1 MQSQHLKAREQFSP
15 SAEDYARSAGH
26 SDPEAMAEMVRL
38 ASPKPGDRAL
48 DIATGPGNVALALAP
63 HVAESF
69 ALDLT
74 PSMLEQAQRRA
85 KEIGVTN
92 LVTVE
97 GAAEELPFPDRRFE
111 IVVTRLAPHHFAN
124 IRLAL
129 SEMARVA
136 ASGARIVVSD
146 TTVPESDELDRE
158 INEVERLRDS
168 SHVRNYRPSEWVAM
182 LGAAGLTIMA
192 THLGL
197 YDGGRRMDFDE
208 WVLRSRT
215 PASAV
220 EELRSRFRNASP
232 ALTEALSI
240 SCSGDEISFV
250 LPRVNVLATKP

>member
-1 MQSQHLKAREQFSP
+1 
-15 SAEDYARSAGH
+15 
-26 SDPEAMAEMVRL
+26 
-38 ASPKPGDRAL
+38 
-48 DIATGPGNVALALAP
+48 
-63 HVAESF
+63 
-69 ALDLT
+69 
-74 PSMLEQAQRRA
+74 
-85 KEIGVTN
+85 
-92 LVTVE
+92 
-97 GAAEELPFPDRRFE
+97 
-111 IVVTRLAPHHFAN
+111 
-124 IRLAL
+124 
-129 SEMARVA
+129 MARVA